1 MAAKKHFLVS
11 VEKDKDGSYIAY
23 NIDDNGY
30 TLLGRGNT
38 VAEAREDFANSVKEV
53 AESEMARTG
62 TVPEILTAAPEYK
75 FDLSSLFEYY
85 SMINVSAFA
94 RFVGINDALM
104 RQYKK
109 GDTYVSDVQLKK
121 IENAIHKLGNEFA
134 NLSIV

>member
-1 MAAKKHFLVS
+1 MEKKKHFIVS

-38 VAEAREDFANSVKEV
+38 VAEARKDFADSVMEV
-53 AESEMARTG
+53 AESEMERTG
-62 TVPEILTAAPEYK
+62 VVSEILTTAPEYK

-109 GDTYVSDVQLKK
+109 GNTYVSDVQLKK
-121 IENAIHKLGNEFA
+121 IENGIHKLGNELA